1 MPMSADHAFEIPGAD
16 LGAVA
21 SWMDELGLGHGPLE
35 AVQQLTGGT
44 QNILVGFTRGGERY
58 VLRRPPLHP
67 RARSNDVLRREARLL
82 AALNATEVPAPR
94 FIAASTDEA
103 VLGVVCYL
111 MEAIDGVNLA
121 GGLVEPYLG
130 DLGARHE
137 IGIAAVDGIAAL
149 ARTDHVALG
158 LEDFGRPERF
168 LERQVERW
176 SSELEGYDELEGY
189 PGPAIPHLDQLAHW
203 LGANVPTSSTTG
215 LMHGDFHLANLLFGT
230 DRARLAAIVDWEMAT
245 VGDPLVDLG
254 WLLATWPG
262 PDGLPVGP
270 AMAFNHL
277 DGFATPAELVARYE
291 EQTGLDVGAI
301 DFYVVLACF
310 KLGIILEGTHARA
323 FAGRADRG
331 VGDLLH
337 AITVALF
344 DKAATLL

>member
-1 MPMSADHAFEIPGAD
+1 MSADDAPQIPGVD

-21 SWMDELGLGHGPLE
+21 AWMDELGLGHGSLDE
-35 AVQQLTGGT
+35 VHQLTGGT
-44 QNILVGFTRGGERY
+44 QNILVGFSRAGARY

-82 AALNATEVPAPR
+82 AALNDTEVPAPR

-158 LEDFGRPERF
+158 LADFGRPERF

-176 SSELEGYDELEGY
+176 TTELLSYSELEGY
-189 PGPAIPHLDQLAHW
+189 PGPTIPHLEEVSGW

-277 DGFATPAELVARYE
+277 EGFATPAELIARYE
-291 EQTGLDVGAI
+291 EQTGLNVDAI

-310 KLGIILEGTHARA
+310 KLGIILEGTHARTC
-323 FAGRADRG
+323 AGRADHG